1 MPSKISESIVNALLL
16 RIVDERKIAG
26 MSQERLAELSGV
38 DLGVISRAE
47 NLLRIPGLAS
57 ILDLAKALDLDL
69 PELLIEVIKDAGGS
83 SGSRSH

>member
-1 MPSKISESIVNALLL
+1 MPSQTSESIVNALLL
-16 RIVDERKIAG
+16 RIVDERKNAG
-26 MSQERLAELSGV
+26 MSQERLAELSGI

-47 NLLRIPGLAS
+47 HLLRIPGLAS

-83 SGSRSH
+83 SGPRTH